1 MDVEQSPRRRQ
12 RRKEARPSEIIDAG
26 LELFR
31 ENGFART
38 RLEDVAKRA
47 GIAKGTV
54 YLYFPSKEALFE
66 AAMKERIVSN
76 MEAMGQLVAS
86 FEGTTAE
93 LLQRFLETMYTH
105 LMEGE
110 AGILMRILIGE
121 GTRFPHLIELHR
133 KITMQ
138 LGLGTMKAM
147 LMRAEARG
155 ELRIPVQDIDPRMIV
170 APLVLFA
177 VARDIFPKDS
187 FGSREDFI
195 RRHCDLVL
203 NGMLAR

>member
-1 MDVEQSPRRRQ
+1 MDVENSPRRRQ

-26 LELFR
+26 LKLFS
-31 ENGFART
+31 ENGFAGT

-66 AAMKERIVSN
+66 AAVKERMVSN
-76 MEAMGQLVAS
+76 MDAMGQLVAS

-93 LLQRFLETMYTH
+93 LLQRAFEKMYNH
-105 LMEGE
+105 LVEGD
-110 AGILMRILIGE
+110 AAVLMRILIGE
-121 GTRFPHLIELHR
+121 GARFPHLIELHR
-133 KITMQ
+133 KIAMQ
-138 LGLGTMKAM
+138 RGLETMKGL

-155 ELRIPVQDIDPRMIV
+155 ELRIPVDDIDPRMIV

-177 VARDIFPKDS
+177 VAKDVFPPGS
-187 FGSREDFI
+187 FGSREEFI

-203 NGMLAR
+203 NGILTR